1 MFLFSTFSFSLQV
14 FLIDWR
20 TFFACF
26 PSVSVATDTCDQYKM
41 YIVDTVVNYC
51 VYVLKFRVCEH
62 DIPCALEKIVIMKKV
77 SMRSFA
83 LQPVKTLYLK
93 CHVAYVLQNWQG
105 G

>member
-1 MFLFSTFSFSLQV
+1 MVLFSTFSFSLQV

-20 TFFACF
+20 TLFACF

-83 LQPVKTLYLK
+83 LQPVKTLYLE